1 MKSKLDKTERSWVM
15 YDVGNSAFTLLVCTI
30 IPIYFNGIAGAAGLS
45 DSDYVAYWSYATSIA
60 TVIVALMGPFM
71 GTVADFNG
79 AKRKI
84 FSISVLVGVVGCVVL
99 SFISAWIW
107 FLALF
112 IVAKAAYSISLVVY
126 DSMLTDVTNPE
137 RMDEVSSKGFAW
149 GYIGSCIPFVLSLI
163 PVLLSQ
169 NDVIPTKVA
178 MPLAFIIIAAWW
190 CAFSFPLWKNYRQT
204 HYISADKFSAGAG
217 FKSLGA
223 TFKEILKDKKVLL
236 FLIAFFFYIDGVY
249 TIIDEATTFGTA
261 LGLDTTWLLVAL
273 LTTQIVAFP
282 SAILL
287 GKLAKKVRNE
297 YIIGGCIIAYL
308 GISVYAIFLHEIYQ
322 FWILAVCVGLFQG
335 TIQALSRSYYAKIIP
350 PEKSGEYFGVYD
362 VFGKGAS
369 FLGTFLVGLISDL
382 TDNPNYAV
390 GALSIMFAIGFAA
403 FLGAARLNSIK
414 KKSSV
419 PAPAA
424 KDGSAQV

>member
-30 IPIYFNGIAGAAGLS
+30 IPIYFNGIASNTGLS
-45 DSDYVAYWSYATSIA
+45 DAQYVAYWSYATSIA
-60 TVIVALMGPFM
+60 TVIVALLGPFI

-112 IVAKAAYSISLVVY
+112 IVAKAAYSVSLVVY

-137 RMDEVSSKGFAW
+137 RMDEVSSKGFAF
-149 GYIGSCIPFVLSLI
+149 GYIGSCVPFILSLV

-169 NDVIPTKVA
+169 NGVMPTKVA

-190 CAFSFPLWKNYRQT
+190 CAFSIPLWKNYNQT
-204 HYISADKFSAGAG
+204 HYISAERFSAGAG

-223 TFKEILKDKKVLL
+223 TFKEILRNKKVLL
-236 FLIAFFFYIDGVY
+236 FLLAFFFYIDGVY

-261 LGLDTTWLLVAL
+261 LGLNTTWLLVAL
-273 LTTQIVAFP
+273 LATQVVAFP

-287 GKLAKKVRNE
+287 GKLAKKVKNE

-308 GISVYAIFLHEIYQ
+308 AISVYAIFLHHIYQ

-369 FLGTFLVGLISDL
+369 FLGTFLVGLISNL
-382 TDNPNYAV
+382 TGEPNYAV
-390 GALSIMFAIGFAA
+390 GSLAVMFAIGLAMFIAA
-403 FLGAARLNSIK
+403 VKINSKPAAEKNRECHI
-414 KKSSV
+414 
-419 PAPAA
+419 AA
-424 KDGSAQV
+424 KDNPS